1 MFVCLYFYWHRIVIY
16 GAGSHFFK
24 FDFGLSSRGG
34 GLRKYPPKI
43 QKAPFLRKL
52 LMEKYTYIYVNF
64 SKFDP
69 YEFKFTKYSPFWKNF
84 LRSDKHFCLIGQ
96 EKDTYLRIKKIY
108 TFHWGF
114 FLVNI
119 RPTSTDKKLRKVL
132 IWVVHSYSKF
142 HPHPRASL
150 RRDMM
155 VVPSPS

>member
-1 MFVCLYFYWHRIVIY
+1 MKLWITNLKKGQILLFSYSIVMYIILCLCVCIFIDIELWFTELDLT
-16 GAGSHFFK
+16 S
-24 FDFGLSSRGG
+24 LSLISACLPGGG

-108 TFHWGF
+108 TFH
-114 FLVNI
+114 
-119 RPTSTDKKLRKVL
+119 
-132 IWVVHSYSKF
+132 
-142 HPHPRASL
+142 
-150 RRDMM
+150 
-155 VVPSPS
+155 